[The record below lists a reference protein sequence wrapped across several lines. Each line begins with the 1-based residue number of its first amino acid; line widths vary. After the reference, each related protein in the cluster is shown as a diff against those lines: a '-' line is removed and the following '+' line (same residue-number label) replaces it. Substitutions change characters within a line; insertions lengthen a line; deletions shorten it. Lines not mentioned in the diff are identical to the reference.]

1 MGSNQIPKLYGPT
14 KNNLRL
20 ATPQGATLEKILFL
34 TNLTRVYTMNPTKGV
49 TIKQHWQ
56 CTRCGVTIT
65 TYVTL
70 SAPPQHR
77 CAKAANQTKQLTPS
91 EGDTNG
97 K

>member
-1 MGSNQIPKLYGPT
+1 MGRNQIPKLYGSTTIHLSLQPPQSG
-14 KNNLRL
+14 KNK
-20 ATPQGATLEKILFL
+20 KILLL
-34 TNLTRVYTMNPTKGV
+34 TKLVPVYTMNPTKGV